1 MPTTQ
6 EGRLLKLTTPL
17 ADDFLLIKRIR
28 ADEGISQLFRYDL
41 EMLHEEEDLGEE
53 PTLVDPQQLLGQK
66 MTVAV
71 RQADGAERFFNGIC
85 VDFTQGNR
93 NERFSKYRA
102 EIVPHFWL
110 LTQNSQSR
118 IFQNMSV
125 PEILAKVLEG
135 LKVTYEIQGT
145 FEPRNYCVQYCGS
158 DLNFASGLM
167 VEEDMY

>member
-28 ADEGISQLFRYDL
+28 AAEGISQLFRYDL

-85 VDFTQGNR
+85 VDFTQETEMNVFR
-93 NERFSKYRA
+93 NIERRSCR
-102 EIVPHFWL
+102 
-110 LTQNSQSR
+110 TS
-118 IFQNMSV
+118 
-125 PEILAKVLEG
+125 
-135 LKVTYEIQGT
+135 
-145 FEPRNYCVQYCGS
+145 GS
-158 DLNFASGLM
+158 
-167 VEEDMY
+167 